1 MIKYKM
7 NVKILKQHEMVLG
20 GLFVFFILFDIP
32 IPNLLAEGINSITG
46 NIIVLVCALYL
57 FVHVHPAVGILGLY
71 TAYELIHRSNPG
83 LSPIP
88 NNTTLET
95 RKDFDKLAANQ
106 FPVTL
111 EEEVV
116 KQRVPEVN
124 TSTHTSGASYK
135 PVLEDSY
142 QSAFI

>member
-1 MIKYKM
+1 MNWKM
-7 NVKILKQHEMVLG
+7 LKQHEMILG

-32 IPNLLAEGINSITG
+32 IPKVLAEGINSLFG
-46 NIIVLVCALYL
+46 NIVVLVCALYL
-57 FVHVHPAVGILGLY
+57 FVHVHPVVGILGLY
-71 TAYELIHRSNPG
+71 TAYELIHLSNPG

-88 NNTTLET
+88 NNTTLEN
-95 RKDFDKLAANQ
+95 RKDFDKLAQNQ

-135 PVLEDSY
+135 PVLEDTY
-142 QSAFI
+142 QSSFI